1 VICDRGNTDLI
12 SVILCYSTMKNE
24 LPDRKSGEE
33 PEADIEVD
41 EEKKVGAA
49 DIRVDEDGGIGAPD
63 IRP

>member
-1 VICDRGNTDLI
+1 
-12 SVILCYSTMKNE
+12 MKKE
-24 LPDRKSGEE
+24 LPDRKGVMIEE

-41 EEKKVGAA
+41 EEHKVGSA